1 MLRSL
6 LWLPE
11 EPGDGYV
18 REEKSAVCATVLA
31 MEEKTYRKFVAPV
44 TIQNLPPWS
53 QNLIAAKEKSLNEG
67 KRAAALTRP
76 PRTVMTIFAPVAV
89 PEDKNGRYWYSVQ
102 VTLPDDIEA
111 DVRRCLDARNDAS
124 KTTLI
129 HEALYDYRA
138 TVRPNERLTADLKA
152 ALFEGLRDPGD
163 AIEATPQFWDALK
176 RRARAHG
183 KLTKQMQEQGT
194 LGNLLLPKELYEFV
208 QSQIHAGNSKDATQL
223 VCNAW
228 RSRAPSDSGRQPGCA
243 RTGGASHW
251 QAPATVAQR
260 VTGLMSAEGP
270 KSKHRRA

>member
-1 MLRSL
+1 
-6 LWLPE
+6 
-11 EPGDGYV
+11 
-18 REEKSAVCATVLA
+18 
-31 MEEKTYRKFVAPV
+31 
-44 TIQNLPPWS
+44 
-53 QNLIAAKEKSLNEG
+53 
-67 KRAAALTRP
+67 
-76 PRTVMTIFAPVAV
+76 MTIFAPVAV
-89 PEDKNGRYWYSVQ
+89 PEDKSSRYWYSVQ

-138 TVRPNERLTADLKA
+138 TVWPNERLTAELKA
-152 ALFEGLRDPGD
+152 ALLEGLRDPGD

-208 QSQIHAGNSKDATQL
+208 QSEIHAGNSKDATKL

-228 RSRAPSDSGRQPGCA
+228 RSRAKQ
-243 RTGGASHW
+243 
-251 QAPATVAQR
+251 
-260 VTGLMSAEGP
+260 
-270 KSKHRRA
+270 